1 MNGKDL
7 FEGISHIDER
17 YIEEAETKAFPRK
30 YWTNAAA
37 LAACLC
43 IILFSLYSLW
53 NPIATEG
60 NIAQDESTHP
70 AGGIG
75 PMDGEAIP
83 EDSPITEVPSV
94 ILYVE
99 EPTEYG
105 WIGTVCELV
114 DTDIF
119 EVGMELNVVMTETI
133 WQEDGDGNS
142 LVVEQKRPDYSG
154 CYVMVQFIHYDPETN
169 TIAVNLIRE
178 VQPAETTP

>member
-43 IILFSLYSLW
+43 FILFSLYSMW

-60 NIAQDESTHP
+60 NIAQDESTHL

-75 PMDGEAIP
+75 PMEGEASP
-83 EDSPITEVPSV
+83 EDSPETEAPSV

-99 EPTEYG
+99 EPTEHG

-119 EVGMELNVVMTETI
+119 EIGMELNVVL
-133 WQEDGDGNS
+133 EDTVRDEAMDGHS
-142 LVVEQKRPDYSG
+142 VIVEQKRPDYTG
-154 CYVMVQFIHYDPETN
+154 CYVMVQFIEYDRETK
-169 TIAVNLIRE
+169 TIVGNVIRE
-178 VQPAETTP
+178 VQLSETTP